1 MMVVPVLMTS
11 CHVSEKSKKGSLMAQ
26 TIITRNAEI
35 EAMRLPVFRL
45 IQPEMLLKR
54 RALASFFGGIAF
66 LPDGFCSFSYLFFLG
81 GTQYI
86 LKRPGVTPA

>member
-1 MMVVPVLMTS
+1 MMVVSVLMTS
-11 CHVSEKSKKGSLMAQ
+11 CHVLEKSKKGSLMAQ

-66 LPDGFCSFSYLFFLG
+66 FWMAFALFHICFF
-81 GTQYI
+81 
-86 LKRPGVTPA
+86 